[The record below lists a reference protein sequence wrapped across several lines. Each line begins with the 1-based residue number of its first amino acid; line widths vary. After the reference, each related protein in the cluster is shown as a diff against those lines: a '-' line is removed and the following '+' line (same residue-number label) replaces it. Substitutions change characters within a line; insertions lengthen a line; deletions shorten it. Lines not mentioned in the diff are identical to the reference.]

1 MKIKLIKSTFFEER
15 KTKDSLIKF
24 ITEADILSMGE
35 QCNLFESNFSKYQ
48 GRKYCCFVNS
58 GSSANLL
65 ILQSLINL
73 GRLKIGDKIAFSA
86 LTWSTNVM
94 PIIQLGLIPVPIDVE
109 LDTLNICSKKIKETL
124 INEDVK
130 CLFITNL
137 LGFCSD
143 LDEIEKYC
151 SKKNI
156 ILLEDNCESLGSVLK
171 GKKLGNFGL
180 ASTTSFFVGHH
191 LSTIEGG
198 SVLTDDKELQNMMMI
213 TRAHGWSRNIESNLQ
228 TELLKKHNLDTFY
241 NQYSFYELGYNLR
254 PTEINGFLGNNQLVY
269 LDLMIKK
276 RQENYFLYKAAA
288 ATNPNILAL
297 KTDHMDLVSNFAFPL
312 VFKSKELSIKY
323 RELFELNQIEIRPIV
338 GGNITQQPFFKKYYG
353 ESSRMPNAE
362 LIHENGFYIPNNPE
376 LNQSELK
383 IIKDTISTAL

>member
-1 MKIKLIKSTFFEER
+1 MIKLIKSTFFEEE
-15 KTKDSLIKF
+15 KTKLALTEF
-24 ITEADILSMGE
+24 ISEANVLSMGE
-35 QCNLFESNFSKYQ
+35 QCKLFESNFAKHQ
-48 GRKYCCFVNS
+48 NRKHCCFVNS

-65 ILQSLINL
+65 LIQSLINL
-73 GRLKIGDKIAFSA
+73 GRLKIGDKIAFSS

-94 PIIQLGLIPVPIDVE
+94 PIIQLGLVPISIDVE
-109 LDTLNICSKKIKETL
+109 LDTLNISSKKLEETCK
-124 INEDVK
+124 NENIK

-151 SKKNI
+151 SSNNI

-198 SVLTDDKELQNMMMI
+198 SVLTDDKELYDMFMI
-213 TRAHGWSRNIESNLQ
+213 TRAHGWSRNIDSNLQ
-228 TELLKKHNLDTFY
+228 SELLQKHKVDTFY

-254 PTEINGFLGNNQLVY
+254 PTEINGFLGNNQLSF

-276 RQENYFLYKAAA
+276 RQENYFLYQKATAM
-288 ATNPNILAL
+288 NDNILAL
-297 KTDHMDLVSNFAFPL
+297 NTNHMEVVSNFAFPL
-312 VFKSKELSIKY
+312 VFKSKKLSIAY
-323 RELFELNQIEIRPIV
+323 RDIFKSNEIEIRPIV
-338 GGNITQQPFFKKYYG
+338 GGNITQQPFFKKYFG
-353 ESSRMPNAE
+353 ESFRMPNAE
-362 LIHENGFYIPNNPE
+362 LIHEQGFYIPNNPE
-376 LNQSELK
+376 LTKTELG
-383 IIKDTISTAL
+383 IITNTISTVL

>member
-1 MKIKLIKSTFFEER
+1 MIKLIKSTFFEENQ
-15 KTKDSLIKF
+15 TKVALTEF
-24 ITEADILSMGE
+24 INKADILSMGE
-35 QCNLFESNFSKYQ
+35 QCRLFEANFAKYQ
-48 GRKYCCFVNS
+48 NRNYCCFVNS

-65 ILQSLINL
+65 LLQSLLNL

-94 PIIQLGLIPVPIDVE
+94 PIIQLGLVPVPIDVE
-109 LDTLNICSKKIKETL
+109 LNTLNINSKKIEETI
-124 INEDVK
+124 INESIK

-151 SKKNI
+151 FSNNI

-198 SVLTDDKELQNMMMI
+198 SVLTDDKELHQMFMI

-228 TELLKKHNLDTFY
+228 SHLLQKHKLDEFY
-241 NQYSFYELGYNLR
+241 NKYSFYELGYNLR
-254 PTEINGFLGNNQLVY
+254 PTEINGFLGNNQLAY
-269 LDLMIKK
+269 LDLMINK
-276 RQENYFLYKAAA
+276 REQNYFLYQAAA
-288 ATNPNILAL
+288 KINDNILTL
-297 KTDHMDLVSNFAFPL
+297 NTNHMDLVSNFAFPL
-312 VFKSKELSIKY
+312 VYKSRELSLAYREIFNSKE
-323 RELFELNQIEIRPIV
+323 IEIRPIV
-338 GGNITQQPFFKKYYG
+338 GGNIARQPFFKKYYKD
-353 ESSRMPNAE
+353 SFRMPVAE

-376 LNQSELK
+376 LNSSELK
-383 IIKDTISTAL
+383 IITETISTVI